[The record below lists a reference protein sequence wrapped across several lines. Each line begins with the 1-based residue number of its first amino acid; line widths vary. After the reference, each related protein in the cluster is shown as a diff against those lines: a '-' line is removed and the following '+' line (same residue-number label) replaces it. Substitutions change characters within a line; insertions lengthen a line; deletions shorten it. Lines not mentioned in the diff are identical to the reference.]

1 MLNIKDELQNYEYID
16 MEAISYESDII
27 NSEVMNLLKVFS
39 KSYDRIGKEQYK
51 AVNGI
56 DEIIEIL
63 EEEKEKSDRIKELKE
78 SGKTK
83 EAEIEALISV
93 LTNIYDMIEY
103 MSSFFI
109 EKGDKIMQ
117 EQLRIMKEQ
126 ILEKLSAT
134 GIAVLGTEGV
144 PYNSDYY
151 QPIGTECNF
160 DKGEEEILK
169 VIKKG
174 YTYKGKLLRK
184 AEVIVNK
191 IERE

>member
-1 MLNIKDELQNYEYID
+1 MLNIKEELQNYEYID
-16 MEAISYESDII
+16 IEISSDKSENI
-27 NSEVMNLLKVFS
+27 NSEVINLLKVFS

-63 EEEKEKSDRIKELKE
+63 EEDKEKLHSIKELKE
-78 SGKTK
+78 SVMEKYV
-83 EAEIEALISV
+83 EIESLISALV
-93 LTNIYDMIEY
+93 NIYDMIED

-109 EKGDKIMQ
+109 NKGDNIMQ
-117 EQLRIMKEQ
+117 EQLHLMKEQ
-126 ILEKLSAT
+126 MVENLSIT
-134 GIAVLGTEGV
+134 GITVLGIEGV
-144 PYNSDYY
+144 LYNSAYY
-151 QPIGTECNF
+151 QPIGTECNL
-160 DKGEEEILK
+160 DKAEEEILK

-191 IERE
+191 IEN

>member
-1 MLNIKDELQNYEYID
+1 MLNIKKELQNYEYID
-16 MEAISYESDII
+16 MEASSDKSENF
-27 NSEVMNLLKVFS
+27 NSEIVNLLKAFS

-63 EEEKEKSDRIKELKE
+63 EEEKAKFDTIKELKE
-78 SGKTK
+78 SGKAK
-83 EAEIEALISV
+83 EAEIEALISA
-93 LTNIYDMIEY
+93 LINIYDMIED
-103 MSSFFI
+103 MNSFFI
-109 EKGDKIMQ
+109 EREDKIMQ
-117 EQLRIMKEQ
+117 KQLWLMKEQ
-126 ILEKLSAT
+126 MVEKLSFT
-134 GIAVLGTEGV
+134 GITVLGMEGA
-144 PYNSDYY
+144 PYNQAYY

-160 DKGEEEILK
+160 DKADEEILK

-191 IERE
+191 IQR